1 MTTRRSAPSAAR
13 NRDAIERVLREVMPS
28 RGTVLELAAGSGEHA
43 RWYAEAWPALSWQP
57 TDRDPAA
64 LASIDAWR
72 EGGPENLLP
81 AKALDVHDPDAWPA
95 PESVDVVLCVNMIH
109 IAPFSACEA
118 VMDGAARA
126 LRPSGALFLYGA
138 YKRGGAHTAPSN
150 EEFDRWLKDQDP
162 RFGVR
167 DLEAVTARAAQ
178 AGLRFE
184 RLWEMPANN
193 LSVLFRRP

>member
-1 MTTRRSAPSAAR
+1 MSARRSAPSAAR
-13 NRDAIERVLREVMPS
+13 NRDAIERVLREVMPP
-28 RGTVLELAAGSGEHA
+28 RGAVLELAAGSGEHA
-43 RWYAEAWPALSWQP
+43 RWYAEAWPELSWQP

-72 EGGPENLLP
+72 EGGPDNLLP
-81 AKALDVHDPDAWPA
+81 AKALDAHDPDAWPA

-118 VMDGAARA
+118 VMDGAARV
-126 LRPSGALFLYGA
+126 LRPNGALFLYGA

-150 EEFDRWLKDQDP
+150 EEFDRWLKAQDP

-178 AGLRFE
+178 AGLRFD